1 MVRQG
6 NEIAARC
13 ALLILMAVS
22 LGVHYVVTCC
32 NKHAGEPYRPMKT
45 LKQITSKVEQPYS
58 SVVLSFPYL
67 HHLITCPYTAASIC
81 YQDLCPAS
89 IQPLLYFLLHMCR

>member
-45 LKQITSKVEQPYS
+45 RIAN
-58 SVVLSFPYL
+58 
-67 HHLITCPYTAASIC
+67 HI
-81 YQDLCPAS
+81 
-89 IQPLLYFLLHMCR
+89 